1 MPGGRSLLVPQVRRG
16 GVVCGDAAG
25 MFRLVVAYSVKQDSP
40 ASEITLRPTNGA
52 QGLPA
57 DADTGNHKDAFPD
70 SSLMYLIIG
79 AIVVVASMVGGFT
92 MVGGKL
98 LSLWHVNEIIVIC
111 GCALGAYVIATP
123 PKVMKGAMQSTIAL
137 LKGPK
142 YQRTDYVDLLKLI
155 YEILM
160 KMRREGTMAIE
171 DHVENPERS
180 AIFQKYPKIAA
191 DHHMLTFI
199 TDCLRLMIGGSMSP
213 HELESLLEY
222 ELETHHQEALEPA
235 HSVQKVADALPGF
248 GIVAAVLGIIL
259 TMSIVG
265 SAPPAEIGQKVAS
278 ALVGTFL
285 GIFLAYGFVGP
296 VATAME
302 NRAHD
307 EGKAFEVV
315 KMALVAS
322 LRGYPPSVAIEFARK
337 LLFSGVRP
345 SFQDLEADLKAA
357 KG

>member
-1 MPGGRSLLVPQVRRG
+1 
-16 GVVCGDAAG
+16 
-25 MFRLVVAYSVKQDSP
+25 
-40 ASEITLRPTNGA
+40 
-52 QGLPA
+52 
-57 DADTGNHKDAFPD
+57 
-70 SSLMYLIIG
+70 MYPIIG
-79 AIVVVASMVGGFT
+79 AVVVIASMVGGFT
-92 MVGGKL
+92 MVGGNL
-98 LSLWHVNEIIVIC
+98 LALWHVNEIIVIC

-123 PKVMKGAMQSTIAL
+123 PKVMKGAMQAMLAL

-142 YQRTDYVDLLKLI
+142 YRRADYVDLLKLI
-155 YEILM
+155 YEMLM
-160 KMRREGTMAIE
+160 KMSRDGTMAIE
-171 DHVENPERS
+171 SHIENPEAS
-180 AIFQKYPKIAA
+180 PIFQKYPKIAA

-199 TDCLRLMIGGSMSP
+199 TDCLRLMVGGSMSP

-222 ELETHHQEALEPA
+222 ELETHHQEALEPS

-265 SAPPAEIGQKVAS
+265 SAPAAEIGAKVAS

-285 GIFLAYGFVGP
+285 GIFIAYGFVGP
-296 VATAME
+296 IASAME
-302 NRAHD
+302 SRAHE

-322 LRGYPPSVAIEFARK
+322 LRGYAPSVAVEFARK
-337 LLFSGVRP
+337 LLFSDVRP